1 MYIPIISYI
10 KSTRKRKKS
19 KMANTKQKIDRW
31 SSSENTVLHLTQ
43 PTNTPIPTKELSAV
57 STMSTSNDSHNYSN
71 VIIMRILDI
80 LHSTQ
85 ILLD

>member
-57 STMSTSNDSHNYSN
+57 STMSTSNDSHN
-71 VIIMRILDI
+71 D
-80 LHSTQ
+80 Q
-85 ILLD
+85 